1 MYTSKPASDFMKF
14 SGNNLFHYTS
24 FDSALKI
31 ISSNT
36 LKFGL
41 FENMNDIAE
50 VKREYFTNIDIEEVE
65 LEMKKYKSISFTW
78 DDSNKRGYEI
88 DSLWGYYAQ
97 KGNGVCLVFDK
108 SMLLNCLE
116 EKSKAYHKSIE
127 YLNNFSNSIS
137 LNGDNSKE
145 VSKYIAKYVDDLF
158 FTKSL
163 DWKHEHEYRFLLYS
177 SNEEETLFL
186 RNSLLAIILCMP
198 KLNEIEDS
206 LEYKILSK
214 LIDLPILH
222 YKTCL
227 GEKEL
232 YWKEHKLYP
241 VLGRDY
247 NIDI

>member
-14 SGNNLFHYTS
+14 SVNNLFHYTS

-41 FENMNDIAE
+41 FENMNDVAE

-65 LEMKKYKSISFTW
+65 FEMKKYKSISFTW

-108 SMLLNCLE
+108 SILLTCLE
-116 EKSKAYHKSIE
+116 EKSKSYHKRIE
-127 YLNNFSNSIS
+127 YLNNFSNAIP
-137 LNGDNSKE
+137 LNGNNKEE
-145 VSKYIAKYVDDLF
+145 VSRYIAEHIDDLF

-186 RNSLLAIILCMP
+186 NNSLLAIILCMP
-198 KLNEIEDS
+198 KRDEIEDT

-227 GEKEL
+227 GEKGLFWEGQ
-232 YWKEHKLYP
+232 KLYP

>member
-1 MYTSKPASDFMKF
+1 MDTNKPTLNFMTYN
-14 SGNNLFHYTS
+14 GEHLFHYTS
-24 FDSALKI
+24 FESALKI

-36 LKFGL
+36 LRFGL

-50 VKREYFTNIDIEEVE
+50 VKREYFTNIDIEKVE

-78 DDSNKRGYEI
+78 DDLNKRGYEI

-108 SMLLNCLE
+108 SILLTCLE
-116 EKSKAYHKSIE
+116 NKVKAYHKRIE
-127 YLNNFSNSIS
+127 YLNNYSNVIP
-137 LNGDNSKE
+137 LIGNNEEE
-145 VSKYIAKYVDDLF
+145 VSKYISEHVDDLF
-158 FTKSL
+158 FTKSV

-177 SNEEETLFL
+177 FNEEETLFL
-186 RNSLLAIILCMP
+186 NNSLLAIILCMP
-198 KLNEIEDS
+198 KRDEIEDT

-227 GEKEL
+227 GEKGLFWEGQ
-232 YWKEHKLYP
+232 KLYP